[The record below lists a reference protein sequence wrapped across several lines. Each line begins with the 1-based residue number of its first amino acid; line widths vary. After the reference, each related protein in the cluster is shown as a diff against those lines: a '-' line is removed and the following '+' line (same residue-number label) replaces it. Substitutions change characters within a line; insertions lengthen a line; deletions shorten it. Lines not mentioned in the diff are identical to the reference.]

1 MRGFKELKIGFP
13 VKLKSEKVE
22 EAKEAVQRFGMKKLE
37 KAKEKEKKPLG
48 KTIKK
53 TVQKAA
59 AVGTAGALILA
70 FVIPFGLSTISHTEK
85 ISALNDEPAPIT
97 MDISDY
103 DAADIT
109 DDGSDEEQEEKKI
122 GFFKRIKM
130 AIYGFFG
137 GIGLFIATKI
147 PWKKI
152 FKKRNLLILLAIIVI
167 GLLVYL
173 LGPVFFPDCP
183 WDYNGHIIIIINKG
197 NA

>member
-103 DAADIT
+103 DAADIA

-122 GFFKRIKM
+122 GFFKRITHRIISTCPRIM
-130 AIYGFFG
+130 QR
-137 GIGLFIATKI
+137 GLVRTQIHLNMVCST
-147 PWKKI
+147 I
-152 FKKRNLLILLAIIVI
+152 FPQIDNVSLI
-167 GLLVYL
+167 
-173 LGPVFFPDCP
+173 CE
-183 WDYNGHIIIIINKG
+183 
-197 NA
+197 